1 MSSKYECP
9 NCGYDLNQSER
20 ECKYCGSLNQNCV
33 AVNHVVPQRNTPSI
47 LNQTNNNNQANQGN
61 TNTSTPKQN
70 SFGCLIFVLLLIF
83 CWPAAI
89 VYLIVKG
96 LAR

>member
-20 ECKYCGSLNQNCV
+20 ECKYCGSLNQNFV

-47 LNQTNNNNQANQGN
+47 LNQTNNNNQSNQGN
-61 TNTSTPKQN
+61 TKTSTPQQN

-96 LAR
+96 LAK